1 MDCRNFKDLL
11 DSYLCEEL
19 TVETNHAVLRHAE
32 HCGGCRSEMAAR
44 RQLREALRRA
54 CSKEAM
60 SVEACERLRARLR
73 AEARS
78 GVLAGGSASGVASL
92 WRRFVDRFLS
102 LRFGVPATAFAA
114 LLILAGGAFGLYLM
128 GRGGESGN
136 PQVDPTPRAVELSA
150 LLMDEAAEDHR
161 KCAVKFVNNAVLA
174 TLPDSIKTLDPAY
187 VDLDKALAEGTKGL
201 SLHSAHV
208 CGFGARR
215 FAHLVYTRDSQ
226 LISLLMTER
235 DARAMKPGALPPNAA
250 PADDGSL
257 SGLQQTSR
265 DNFALG
271 AYQTAKRVVLVVSN
285 LPEAENKGLAER
297 LAAPVAEH
305 LRRAERQV
313 SWERLNPRDLMASLI
328 RF

>member
-60 SVEACERLRARLR
+60 SVEACERLRSRLR
-73 AEARS
+73 AEARF
-78 GVLAGGSASGVASL
+78 GNLASGPATSVASL
-92 WRRFVDRFLS
+92 CRRFVGRFLS
-102 LRFGVPATAFAA
+102 PRYAVSATAFAA
-114 LLILAGGAFGLYLM
+114 LLILAGGSLSLYLM
-128 GRGGESGN
+128 GRGGDSGRS
-136 PQVDPTPRAVELSA
+136 PIELSA
-150 LLMDEAAEDHR
+150 ALMDEAAEDHR
-161 KCAVKFVNNAVLA
+161 KCAAKFANAAVLA
-174 TLPDSIKTLDPAY
+174 TLPDSIKTLDPDY
-187 VDLDKALAEGTKGL
+187 VDLDKALAEGAKGL

-208 CGFGARR
+208 CGPGARR
-215 FAHLVYTRDSQ
+215 FAHLVYTRDSH
-226 LISLLMTER
+226 LISLLVTER
-235 DARAMKPGALPPNAA
+235 DARAMKPGDLPPDVA
-250 PADDGSL
+250 PADDGST
-257 SGLQQTSR
+257 SGLQQESR
-265 DNFALG
+265 DNFELG
-271 AYQTAKRVVLVVSN
+271 AYQTTKRVVLVVSG

-305 LRRAERQV
+305 LRRAERRV
-313 SWERLNPRDLMASLI
+313 SWERLNPRDLMANLI

>member
-60 SVEACERLRARLR
+60 SVEACERLRSKLR
-73 AEARS
+73 AEARF
-78 GVLAGGSASGVASL
+78 GGLARGSAPGDASL
-92 WRRFVDRFLS
+92 WRRFFGRFLS
-102 LRFGVPATAFAA
+102 RRYAVSATAFAA
-114 LLILAGGAFGLYLM
+114 LLILAGGSLSLYRM
-128 GRGGESGN
+128 GRGGDSGRS
-136 PQVDPTPRAVELSA
+136 PIELSA
-150 LLMDEAAEDHR
+150 ALMDEAAEDHR
-161 KCAVKFVNNAVLA
+161 RCAVNFVNAAVLA
-174 TLPDSIKTLDPAY
+174 TLPDSIKALDPDY
-187 VDLDKALAEGTKGL
+187 VDLDKALSEGAKGL

-208 CGFGARR
+208 CDPGARR
-215 FAHLVYTRDSQ
+215 FVHLVYTRNSHP
-226 LISLLMTER
+226 ISLLVTER
-235 DARAMKPGALPPNAA
+235 DARAMKPGVLSPV
-250 PADDGSL
+250 DDGSP
-257 SGLQQTSR
+257 SGLQQGAR
-265 DNFALG
+265 DDFALG
-271 AYQTAKRVVLVVSN
+271 AYQTAKRVVLVVSS

-305 LRRAERQV
+305 LRRAERRV
-313 SWERLNPRDLMASLI
+313 SWERLNSRDLMASLI